1 MANTKKKL
9 NLPVIV
15 LAVLLA
21 VTAILCAW
29 AFSRAG
35 QLEARLTETEAAL
48 AQAQQTGSVNA
59 DEIARLTAD
68 LTAAQEALTA
78 AETTLAGKDE
88 ALAASAAE
96 ASALTQAKAD
106 ADAQIAAL
114 NEEVAGLQTQLETV
128 EQEQTKAMEALAAL
142 GFGRIAPV
150 VEEPVVEEPVV
161 EEPVVEEPVVEEPV
175 VEEPLATDVSVSN
188 VYTADALKL
197 VFEAPAGWIVD
208 DSAENAYTLSA
219 PGNALT
225 RLTLNAAEGE
235 MDDVALKAA
244 LGEELNAIGNGL
256 TDYVPSLYAVRNLL
270 GQPGVY
276 ASYKAT
282 VDGSEIFGK
291 VHMVCVDGVVY
302 TLHISCPLAEQEAYT
317 ANVYELF
324 RETVRFVQ

>member
-21 VTAILCAW
+21 VAAILCAW

-142 GFGRIAPV
+142 GFGRI
-150 VEEPVVEEPVV
+150 
-161 EEPVVEEPVVEEPV
+161 EPVVEEPV

>member
-21 VTAILCAW
+21 VAAILCAW

-96 ASALTQAKAD
+96 ASALTQAKTD